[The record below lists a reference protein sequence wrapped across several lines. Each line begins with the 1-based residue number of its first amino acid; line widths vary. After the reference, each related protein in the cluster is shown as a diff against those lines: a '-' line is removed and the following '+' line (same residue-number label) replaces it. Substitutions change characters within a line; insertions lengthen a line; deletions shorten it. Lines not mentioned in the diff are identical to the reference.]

1 MRVVLLLAAAVVLIR
16 DPTGKW
22 ANDPLQPWFQS
33 LQSKNGM
40 YCCARADGHPLDESE
55 WDIKDNHYRVF
66 VEGEWAVVPD
76 DAVISGPNKF
86 GKEFGSRITRTLHQV
101 KYRPLPA
108 YGALSQDRGFDR
120 VTCVAA
126 VREHLSAT
134 WVDSI

>member
-33 LQSKNGM
+33 LRSKNGM

-76 DAVISGPNKF
+76 DAVISGSNKF
-86 GKEFGSRITRTLHQV
+86 GKAIVWLQDYADLASGEIQTITRIRCFIPGSGV
-101 KYRPLPA
+101 
-108 YGALSQDRGFDR
+108 
-120 VTCVAA
+120 
-126 VREHLSAT
+126 
-134 WVDSI
+134 